1 MIEFRR
7 IKLSQYKHYEAYL
20 NEKVQEGYHLKRFT
34 LFFQQFESSD
44 DKTLRYELI
53 PMPSRNSKGW
63 GNNEYAFREFMKT
76 FGRTI
81 VGWIEPI
88 AILKTH
94 EPAFEEAHN
103 MQELEL
109 EPIKKRLKRNA
120 LLYLMVIAMW
130 LSTMYTS
137 TQAKYMTIT
146 SQASLGTFILYPY
159 LILTYSIYTY
169 SYFKEYQ
176 NLKHGRY
183 SDFKPGKKYT
193 NLINVFAALTISLL
207 IIRWSGLFENIVSIK
222 GILWVIIISVVV
234 LGVVKIIKHTK
245 IHKYL
250 KYLAVAVSVYL
261 IFVISFNVLFMSTLT
276 SLGNPREP
284 NPEHSENI
292 GSWFE
297 ESVIASEYRV
307 YDILEKPSPDDRSY
321 SAVVLHLKTPW
332 MRPIFDYQ
340 ANRYAEYFNYNLKKV
355 DDTHYLLES
364 GENPTSEIRALI
376 DKKLSID

>member
-1 MIEFRR
+1 MIEFRS
-7 IKLSQYKHYEAYL
+7 IKLSQYKHYEVYL

-34 LFFQQFESSD
+34 MFFQQFERSD

-94 EPAFEEAHN
+94 EPAFEQVSN
-103 MQELEL
+103 LQELEL

-120 LLYLMVIAMW
+120 FLYLVLIGMW
-130 LSTMYTS
+130 LFTMYTS
-137 TQAKYMTIT
+137 TQSKQMTIT
-146 SQASLGTFILYPY
+146 SQGSLGTFLLYPY
-159 LILTYSIYTY
+159 LILTYSVYTY

-176 NLKHGRY
+176 NLKQGRY
-183 SDFKPGKKYT
+183 SDFKTSKKYT
-193 NLINVFAALTISLL
+193 NMINLIATLIILLL
-207 IIRWSGLFENIVSIK
+207 IISWGGMFGK
-222 GILWVIIISVVV
+222 IISVKGV
-234 LGVVKIIKHTK
+234 LWVSIISLVAVGVVKIIKHTK

-261 IFVISFNVLFMSTLT
+261 IFVVSFNLLILSTLT
-276 SLGNPREP
+276 SLGSPRET

-292 GSWFE
+292 GSRFE
-297 ESVIASEYRV
+297 ESVVASEYQV
-307 YDILEKPSPDDRSY
+307 YDIPEKPRPDSRSY

-340 ANRYAEYFNYNLKKV
+340 AHRYAEYFNYNLKKV

-364 GENPTSEIRALI
+364 GENPTPEIQALI
-376 DKKLSID
+376 DKKLSIK

>member
-7 IKLSQYKHYEAYL
+7 IKLSQYKHYEVYL

-34 LFFQQFESSD
+34 LFFQQFERSD

-94 EPAFEEAHN
+94 EPAFKEVSN
-103 MQELEL
+103 IQELEL

-120 LLYLMVIAMW
+120 FLYLMLIGMW
-130 LSTMYTS
+130 LFTMYTS
-137 TQAKYMTIT
+137 TQSKQMTIT
-146 SQASLGTFILYPY
+146 SQGSLATFLLYPY

-183 SDFKPGKKYT
+183 SDFKTSKKYT
-193 NLINVFAALTISLL
+193 NLLNLITSL
-207 IIRWSGLFENIVSIK
+207 IILFLIIGWGGMFGKIISIK
-222 GILWVIIISVVV
+222 GVLWVVIISLVVV
-234 LGVVKIIKHTK
+234 GVVKIIKHTK

-250 KYLAVAVSVYL
+250 KYLAVAISVYL
-261 IFVISFNVLFMSTLT
+261 IFVVSFNVLILSTLT
-276 SLGNPREP
+276 SLGSPRET

-307 YDILEKPSPDDRSY
+307 YDISEKPSPDSRSY
-321 SAVVLHLKTPW
+321 RAVVLHLKTPW

-364 GENPTSEIRALI
+364 GENPTPEIQTLI
-376 DKKLSID
+376 HKKLSH